1 MNRLVLI
8 ENGFDLVLGTPQAVE
23 SVSAERLPT
32 AEKVLRN
39 GQIYVIRGG
48 RTYTLQGQIIQ

>member
-8 ENGFDLVLGTPQAVE
+8 ENGFDLVLGAPQAVE